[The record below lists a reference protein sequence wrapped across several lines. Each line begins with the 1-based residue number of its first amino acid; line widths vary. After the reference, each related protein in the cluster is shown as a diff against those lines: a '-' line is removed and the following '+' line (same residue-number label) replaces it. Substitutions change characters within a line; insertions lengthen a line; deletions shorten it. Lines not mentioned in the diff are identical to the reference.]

1 MNYKVLLFFYLYYKS
16 CLGYECNIF
25 GSCIVSTNAF
35 YMHKKLLNFLLK
47 GQFIHSE
54 GSIDKNSCLELCKNE
69 ILCTWFSYNSIGKYC
84 DLFESCPEIDEE
96 TLFISGQKECPY
108 GESLYCLF
116 KEIFHYLETLI
127 TIRYFD
133 IIAHLQLNLFIN

>member
-1 MNYKVLLFFYLYYKS
+1 M
-16 CLGYECNIF
+16 IF
-25 GSCIVSTNAF
+25 T
-35 YMHKKLLNFLLK
+35 YHKKLLNFLLK
-47 GQFIHSE
+47 GKFIHSE

-96 TLFISGQKECPY
+96 SPFISGQKECPY

-116 KEIFHYLETLI
+116 KIFPQ
-127 TIRYFD
+127 F
-133 IIAHLQLNLFIN
+133 